1 MQNQF
6 FKEDTCLQDVC
17 VGQDDARTD
26 PLTCKHERT
35 CRYEL
40 ELADVD
46 ADEDS
51 TRLMWDDMEFK
62 EKRRGGTE
70 SAMHFL
76 QVDSNLALP
85 ASPSSQVWLKVMR
98 KEDLLSSEWE
108 LAVQEFEIHRA
119 VSGLPHVIP
128 VLSSERDDELIAI
141 AMLRAAGGDLW
152 ERIKY
157 GGLTLSEHEARHF
170 ASQIFNGLAQL
181 HRARFVHADIKP
193 HNILLVP
200 QGDRL
205 SVALC
210 DFGLSKRLPSESDT
224 KICFDEIRGTQGYI
238 APEVCA
244 EQNYDEK
251 IDIFAAAIVLYRLV
265 SGTEPFYPVENF
277 TEEVEF
283 ADDCC
288 GHLSAECKHFLQSV
302 LNLDP
307 EQRLSAE
314 QALQHPW
321 FREDLLVDKGAENEL
336 GLCFWHATE
345 VKWALEES
353 VPLAEES
360 TPTSEKTGNRSKE
373 LSHSSST
380 STICPESDDAVD
392 GNTEQF

>member
-1 MQNQF
+1 M
-6 FKEDTCLQDVC
+6 T
-17 VGQDDARTD
+17 
-26 PLTCKHERT
+26 
-35 CRYEL
+35 
-40 ELADVD
+40 
-46 ADEDS
+46 
-51 TRLMWDDMEFK
+51 TRLMWDDKEFK
-62 EKRRGGTE
+62 EKRRGSTE
-70 SAMHFL
+70 SAIHFL
-76 QVDSNLALP
+76 QVDSNLAAP
-85 ASPSSQVWLKVMR
+85 PSPSSQVWLKVMR

-128 VLSSERDDELIAI
+128 VLSSERDAELIAI
-141 AMLRAAGGDLW
+141 AMPRAAGGDLW

-181 HRARFVHADIKP
+181 HRAQFVHADIKP

-210 DFGLSKRLPSESDT
+210 DFGLSKRLPSESDA
-224 KICFDEIRGTQGYI
+224 KICFDEIRGTQGFI
-238 APEVCA
+238 APEVLA
-244 EQNYDEK
+244 GQNYDEK
-251 IDIFAAAIVLYRLV
+251 IDIFAAALVLYRLV

-288 GHLSAECKHFLQSV
+288 GHLSAECKNFLQAV

-307 EQRLSAE
+307 EQRMSAE
-314 QALQHPW
+314 EALQHSW
-321 FREDLLVDKGAENEL
+321 FSEDLLVNAEAENEL
-336 GLCFWHATE
+336 GLCFWHSTE
-345 VKWALEES
+345 VKWALE
-353 VPLAEES
+353 PLAEEP
-360 TPTSEKTGNRSKE
+360 TPTTAKTRKSKE

-380 STICPESDDAVD
+380 STICPEPDDAAD
-392 GNTEQF
+392 SNLEQF